1 MAKKKTLSVFIR
13 LFSIIKSLLW
23 VMAITILAGSL
34 GAFAATAIPVLGSL
48 GIIKL
53 LGFDI
58 ALSYRAIIILLLSS
72 GIIRGALRYFEH
84 YTGHY
89 IAFKL
94 LAILRDNV
102 FAKLRELC
110 PAKLEGKEKG
120 SLISTITSDIETLE
134 VFYAHTIAP
143 VMIALINSIIMVV
156 IISLMSSVWLGIIVA
171 FAYIVLG
178 FVYPPLFS
186 KRLSKSGGNYRDNF
200 RKYNSYFL
208 ESINGIEDIMLMNAT
223 DSRLNEFNIKS
234 DEMENENLIMKK
246 ENSKA
251 RAATDITLYFFVIV
265 NLFIGTIMFAGGV
278 IGIEGLI
285 IAVVGLLSS
294 FGPVLALSSL
304 PSSLNQTIACGER
317 LINLM
322 DEEPEAEEIEK
333 GIDIEFENCQVDNVS
348 FSYNEKNVLQ
358 NCSLSIN
365 KRQIIGIYGKS
376 GSGKSTLVKLLMRY
390 WKANQGNISYNGQ
403 SIDRIN
409 SKNLRDN
416 IAYVMQDTYVFSDT
430 VKSNID
436 LRGDK
441 SIEEIKRACS
451 LAAID
456 EFIMSLE
463 QGYETRI
470 GAGGRNLSSGEKQRL
485 GVARA
490 LLYNP
495 EFIILDEVTS
505 NIDSLNE
512 AIILNSLSKI
522 RDKHTIVIV
531 SHRESTLSICDE
543 IFEMTEGKLSKAS

>member
-1 MAKKKTLSVFIR
+1 MAKKKTQSVFIR

-23 VMAITILAGSL
+23 VMALTIFAGSL
-34 GAFAATAIPVLGSL
+34 GAFAATAIPVIGSL
-48 GIIKL
+48 GIVKL
-53 LGFDI
+53 LGYDI
-58 ALSYRAIIILLLSS
+58 ALSYRAIIVLLLSA
-72 GIIRGALRYFEH
+72 GTIRGALRYFEH

-102 FAKLRELC
+102 FAKLRALC

-156 IISLMSSVWLGIIVA
+156 IISLMSSIWLGFVGA
-171 FAYIVLG
+171 LAYIVLG
-178 FVYPPLFS
+178 SIYPPLFS
-186 KRLSKSGGNYRDNF
+186 KNLRQSGENYRDNF

-208 ESINGIEDIMLMNAT
+208 ESLNGIEDIMSMNGIN
-223 DSRLNEFNIKS
+223 SRLNEFNIKS
-234 DEMENENLIMKK
+234 DEKENLDIKK
-246 ENSKA
+246 KNAKA
-251 RAATDITLYFFVIV
+251 RAITDITLYFFVALNFCV
-265 NLFIGTIMFAGGV
+265 GTIMFANGV
-278 IGIEGLI
+278 IGLEGVI
-285 IAVVGLLSS
+285 IAVIGLLSS

-317 LINLM
+317 LINLT
-322 DEEPEAEEIEK
+322 DEKPEVEEVDK
-333 GIDIEFENCQVDNVS
+333 GVDIEFENCEVDSVS
-348 FSYNEKNVLQ
+348 FSYNDTKVLEK
-358 NCSLSIN
+358 CSLTIN
-365 KRQIIGIYGKS
+365 KRKIIGIYGKS

-390 WKANQGNISYNGQ
+390 WEATGGNICYNGQ
-403 SIDRIN
+403 SIEKIN

-430 VKSNID
+430 VRNNID
-436 LRGDK
+436 LKGDK
-441 SIEEIKRACS
+441 NIDEIKRACA
-451 LAAID
+451 LASID
-456 EFIMSLE
+456 DFIMSLE
-463 QGYETRI
+463 QGYETNI
-470 GAGGRNLSSGEKQRL
+470 GGGGRNLSSGEKQRL

-490 LLYNP
+490 LLYNS

-543 IFEMTEGKLSKAS
+543 ILEMTDGKLSKVG